1 MSPTQF
7 FQIVMS
13 LTGPVNL
20 SKTMEELKW
29 ENLKRE
35 FSWPRFFQ
43 TLLLVCAFSFFDT
56 VTDFWYASSV
66 DEDVC
71 PLSNNLTSPCGGLEY
86 FQVQNLT
93 YIFISL
99 PTIMLMTTSLD
110 MKCASFMDYAVWPRC
125 CNRSFLRAVAG
136 VMFSLFYMLLN
147 LFSVISVIF
156 DKVSRPLCSWP

>member
-1 MSPTQF
+1 
-7 FQIVMS
+7 MS

-20 SKTMEELKW
+20 GKTMEELKW

-43 TLLLVCAFSFFDT
+43 TLLLVCTFSFFDT
-56 VTDFWYASSV
+56 VTDFGYASSV

-86 FQVQNLT
+86 FQVQNIT

-136 VMFSLFYMLLN
+136 GVFFLFLHAIDSLL
-147 LFSVISVIF
+147 
-156 DKVSRPLCSWP
+156 RHLCHL